1 METNKSNVRW
11 GKERKR
17 TENDEVIKKLLFR
30 TGGVAQVVEHLP
42 SKCEALSSNPRIVK
56 QQQEQQRQKKLLL
69 VRESSL
75 QGGMAIPRNLGRC
88 NNRVQCN
95 KKGLSEE
102 KIESEVRGNIK

>member
-1 METNKSNVRW
+1 
-11 GKERKR
+11 
-17 TENDEVIKKLLFR
+17 
-30 TGGVAQVVEHLP
+30 
-42 SKCEALSSNPRIVK
+42 
-56 QQQEQQRQKKLLL
+56 LLL

-95 KKGLSEE
+95 RKGLSEE